1 MSLIC
6 YTDACIKSEEKHHK
20 INTRNTCTVI
30 ELTKEYPTQLWW
42 KNQ

>member
-20 INTRNTCTVI
+20 INIRSTVI

-42 KNQ
+42 KNH